1 MRRVLR
7 KGFQNFEVLEW
18 HACPPEDTCKEFR
31 DKFAALEF
39 LRPFMRDSLGMISFR
54 KILNGSS
61 LNGVVTRQNDQQVL
75 EQLAWRLVS
84 GQVKIAPLP
93 AEYAEW
99 RYLSPAPEFE
109 PREEPPLTAAPVEPV
124 APAESPVPPAVI
136 ALAALL
142 KQAAISGTPFCEP

>member
-1 MRRVLR
+1 LRRVLR

-39 LRPFMRDSLGMISFR
+39 LRPFMRDSLGMINFR
-54 KILNGSS
+54 KILNASS

-84 GQVKIAPLP
+84 GQVRIAMLP
-93 AEYAEW
+93 AEFAEW
-99 RYLSPAPEFE
+99 RYAAPAPEIE
-109 PREEPPLTAAPVEPV
+109 QREEPPLTAVPVEPV
-124 APAESPVPPAVI
+124 EEPVMPAAIAQAAV
-136 ALAALL
+136 L
-142 KQAAISGTPFCEP
+142 KQAAKSGTPFCEP